1 MVCQAA
7 NKKGKIMARLR
18 VEQYVVGEVMTNCYF
33 AVNEDTMEAL
43 VIDPGD
49 GAKQLA
55 GKIRDKSLIPRA
67 VLLTH
72 GHFDHVMACLFSPD
86 AQPAA

>member
-1 MVCQAA
+1 
-7 NKKGKIMARLR
+7 MARLR

-33 AVNEDTMEAL
+33 AVNEDTMEVL

-49 GAKQLA
+49 GAGRLA
-55 GKIRDKSLIPRA
+55 EKMREKNLIPRA

-72 GHFDHVMACLFSPD
+72 YK
-86 AQPAA
+86 